1 MSAPAVAGSLADRP
15 ASSLLTRVAAWAVP
29 IEIACLTAAVL
40 LPVLRDGWTD
50 WDDPINFLNNPYY
63 RGLGWTQLRWMLTAG
78 LMGHWIP
85 VTWLTLGADYALWG
99 MRPFGYHL
107 TSLLLHVASGAVFYL
122 VARRLLGLAM
132 PAAPPLAR
140 GLGAAAAALFFSIHP
155 LRVESVA
162 WITERRD
169 LTSGLFFLLTILA
182 YLKAHERPARRPGW
196 HVASLAFAALALTSK
211 SIVMGLP
218 LALVI
223 LDVYPLRRL
232 PSHPRTWIRA
242 EARPVWRE
250 KIPFAALAVGAAA
263 TAYGVQRGTGYLTDA
278 EPLARVVMVV
288 YNVWFHVW
296 KTFVPRRLGPLYEM
310 PANLPLLDPAY
321 LVAAVGVVVVTV
333 AVWLLRRRWPAG
345 LAVWV
350 FYLVMLAPVVG
361 VVHTGHHLGADRNTY
376 VPCAGFALLVGAAVV
391 AAAAAYPRGGRRRLA
406 AGALVGLVALWL
418 AGLAVSAH
426 RQTAFWHDSETLWAR
441 GIEVDPTCSICVHNL
456 AIVMQR
462 RGNQEASLA
471 LFRRAIA
478 LRPDRTEFRGNY
490 GLLLL
495 QMGQREEGEAELR
508 LRLARNPGDYSAH
521 TNLGIAL
528 IEDGRLADSIAQI
541 EQALRVKPDWVPAL
555 DALGRALLTDGRLD
569 GAQAAFERALAVNP
583 GDPIGRLGLARVAWA
598 RGNRDTARKHFE
610 LLRARDP
617 ALAGRLE
624 KEFR

>member
-1 MSAPAVAGSLADRP
+1 MSAPAVAGSVAGRP
-15 ASSLLTRVAAWAVP
+15 ALSLLTRVAAWAVP

-40 LPVLRDGWTD
+40 LPVLWAGWTD

-63 RGLGWTQLRWMLTAG
+63 RGLGSTQLRWMLTTG

-107 TSLLLHVASGAVFYL
+107 TSLLLHAASGAIFYL
-122 VARRLLGLAM
+122 VARRLLALAM
-132 PAAPPLAR
+132 PSASPVAH

-169 LTSGLFFLLTILA
+169 LTSGLFFLLAILA
-182 YLKAHERPARRPGW
+182 YLKAHERPSRRTGW
-196 HVASLAFAALALTSK
+196 FLASLVFTALALASK

-218 LALVI
+218 LVLVI

-232 PSHPRTWIRA
+232 GSGPRSWIRT
-242 EARPVWRE
+242 EAWPVWRE
-250 KIPFAALAVGAAA
+250 KLAFVALALGAAG
-263 TAYGVQRGTGYLTDA
+263 TAYAVQRTTGYLTEA

-296 KTFVPRRLGPLYEM
+296 KTFVPRHLGPLYEM
-310 PANLPLLDPAY
+310 PANLHLLEPAY
-321 LVAAVGVVVVTV
+321 LLAAVGVVVVTL

-350 FYLVMLAPVVG
+350 FYLVMLAPVMG
-361 VVHTGHHLGADRNTY
+361 IVHTGHHLGADRNTY
-376 VPCAGFALLVGAAVV
+376 VPCMGFALLVGAAIV
-391 AAAAAYPRGGRRRLA
+391 AAASSSRGGRARLA
-406 AGALVGLVALWL
+406 AVALIGLVGLWL

-426 RQTAFWHDSETLWAR
+426 RQTWIWHDPETLWAR

-456 AIVMQR
+456 AIVAQR
-462 RGNQEASLA
+462 RGDQDGSLA
-471 LFRRAIA
+471 LFQRALA
-478 LRPDRTEFRGNY
+478 LRPDRSEFRGNY

-495 QMGQREEGEAELR
+495 QMGRRQEGEAELR
-508 LRLARNPGDYSAH
+508 LRLERNPGDFAAR

-528 IEDGRLADSIAQI
+528 IEDGRLADAIGQI
-541 EQALRVKPDWVPAL
+541 EQALRVKPDWVPGL

-569 GAQAAFERALAVNP
+569 PAQAAFERALTLNP
-583 GDPIGRLGLARVAWA
+583 GDPIGRLGLARVARA
-598 RGNRDTARKHFE
+598 RGDRETAWKHFQ
-610 LLRARDP
+610 LLRAQDP
-617 ALAGRLE
+617 ALAERLE

>member
-1 MSAPAVAGSLADRP
+1 M
-15 ASSLLTRVAAWAVP
+15 
-29 IEIACLTAAVL
+29 EIACVTAAVL
-40 LPVLRDGWTD
+40 LPVLRAGWTD

-63 RGLGWTQLRWMLTAG
+63 RGLGPAQLRWMLTTG

-107 TSLLLHVASGAVFYL
+107 TSLLLHAASAAVFYL
-122 VARRLLGLAM
+122 VARRLLRLAM
-132 PAAPPLAR
+132 PSGSSLAH

-169 LTSGLFFLLTILA
+169 LTSGLFFLLTVLA
-182 YLKAHERPARRPGW
+182 YLKAHEHPVRRSGW
-196 HVASLAFAALALTSK
+196 HVASLAFAGLALASK

-232 PSHPRTWIRA
+232 DPRPRA
-242 EARPVWRE
+242 WLRFEAWPIWRE
-250 KIPFAALAVGAAA
+250 KIPFATLAVAAA
-263 TAYGVQRGTGYLTDA
+263 AAAYAVQRTTGYLTDA
-278 EPLARVVMVV
+278 VPLARVVMVV

-296 KTFVPRRLGPLYEM
+296 KTFVPRGLGPLYEM
-310 PANLPLLDPAY
+310 PPNLHLLEPTY
-321 LVAAVGVVVVTV
+321 LLAAGGVVVVTV
-333 AVWLLRRRWPAG
+333 GVWLLRRHWPAG

-350 FYLVMLAPVVG
+350 FYLIMLAPVTG

-376 VPCAGFALLVGAAVV
+376 VPCMGFALLVGAA
-391 AAAAAYPRGGRRRLA
+391 AAAATAGYTRGGSRRLA
-406 AGALVGLVALWL
+406 TGALVGLVAVGLG
-418 AGLAVSAH
+418 GLAVAAH
-426 RQTAFWHDSETLWAR
+426 RQTAFWHDPETLWAR

-456 AIVMQR
+456 AIVVQR
-462 RGNQEASLA
+462 RGDQEASLA
-471 LFRRAIA
+471 LFQRAISM
-478 LRPDRTEFRGNY
+478 RPDRSEFRGNY

-495 QMGQREEGEAELR
+495 QMGRRAEGEAELR
-508 LRLARNPGDYSAH
+508 LRLARNPGDFAAR

-528 IEDGRLADSIAQI
+528 IEDGHLPDAIAQI
-541 EQALRVKPDWVPAL
+541 EQALRMKADWVPAL

-569 GAQAAFERALAVNP
+569 RAQAAFERALTINP
-583 GDPIGRLGLARVAWA
+583 GDPIGRLGLARVARA
-598 RGNRDTARKHFE
+598 RGDRETAWKHFE
-610 LLRARDP
+610 LLRAQDP
-617 ALAGRLE
+617 ALAARLE